1 MLAMPSPKPTLLF
14 VDGYNVIGAHPTL
27 QDIRD
32 GHGLEEARRQLIELV
47 VNYSAIANY
56 ETEIVF
62 DAYNQA
68 SQVSREPL
76 TERVCSVYTDFQQTA
91 DSYIEWACAQF
102 FRHDL
107 RRFDQSLVVAT
118 SDRAQ
123 WLTAVGYGAEWMS
136 SLKLVN
142 LALGT
147 AQKTRQLRHA
157 KKTTQR
163 FLASGLDDE
172 VQQRLARLRQA
183 LLDQGE

>member
-1 MLAMPSPKPTLLF
+1 MPSPKPTLLF

-27 QDIRD
+27 QGIRD
-32 GHGLEEARRQLIELV
+32 DHGLEEARRHLVELV
-47 VNYSAIANY
+47 VNYSAASNY

-62 DAYNQA
+62 DAYNQTSLA
-68 SQVSREPL
+68 HREPL
-76 TERVCSVYTDFQQTA
+76 TKQVWEVYTDFQQTA

-102 FRHDL
+102 FRHDI

-142 LALGT
+142 LALST
-147 AQKTRQLRHA
+147 AQKTKQLRQS
-157 KKTTQR
+157 KKTTKR
-163 FLASGLDDE
+163 FLSNALDDS
-172 VQQRLARLRQA
+172 VQARLARLRQE
-183 LLDQGE
+183 LLDQGG

>member
-1 MLAMPSPKPTLLF
+1 MPSPKPTLLF
-14 VDGYNVIGAHPTL
+14 VDGYNVIGAHPIL
-27 QDIRD
+27 QDIQEED
-32 GHGLEEARRQLIELV
+32 GLEAARRQLIELV
-47 VNYSAIANY
+47 VNYSASANY

-68 SQVSREPL
+68 TRTHREALTSQVWE
-76 TERVCSVYTDFQQTA
+76 VYTDYQQTA

-102 FRHDL
+102 FRNDI

-142 LALGT
+142 LALNM
-147 AQKTRQLRHA
+147 AQKTKQLRQP
-157 KKTTQR
+157 KKTPKR
-163 FLASGLDDE
+163 FLSSGLDDS
-172 VQQRLARLRQA
+172 VQARLARLRQE
-183 LLDQGE
+183 LLDQGG